1 MTEHQVPPYF
11 DLDNSSIVSLVGVGM
26 REILIVGSGLV
37 LGIIAGVAIP
47 AGWPVKIAIGTL
59 AAGFGYWLAIA
70 REPGSG
76 RKFEDIFKDMLRFRR
91 RPRVYQRDY
100 VPGPEEGDMFSAQ
113 DLYDSQVPDT
123 AADWA
128 VDQLPD
134 YGTLPAATD
143 WFKIRSMPLTIGGIL
158 NVLGLALA
166 AGILTWVWLGGLKT
180 LLASISGF

>member
-11 DLDNSSIVSLVGVGM
+11 DLENSSVVSLVGVGM

-47 AGWPVKIAIGTL
+47 VGWPIKIAIGTL

-100 VPGPEEGDMFSAQ
+100 VHGPEEGDMFSAQ
-113 DLYDSQVPDT
+113 DLYESQVPDS
-123 AADWA
+123 AAEWA
-128 VDQLPD
+128 PD
-134 YGTLPAATD
+134 YGTLPATRD
-143 WFKIRSMPLTIGGIL
+143 WFKIRSMPLTMGGIL

-180 LLASISGF
+180 LLTSISGF

>member
-1 MTEHQVPPYF
+1 MTERQVPPYF
-11 DLDNSSIVSLVGVGM
+11 DLENSSVLSLVGVGM
-26 REILIVGSGLV
+26 REILLVGGGLV

-47 AGWPVKIAIGTL
+47 AGWPIKIAVGTL

-91 RPRVYQRDY
+91 RPRIYQRDY
-100 VPGPEEGDMFSAQ
+100 VPGPEEGDLFSSPGLHE
-113 DLYDSQVPDT
+113 DTILDT
-123 AADWA
+123 AGWTVAR
-128 VDQLPD
+128 LPD
-134 YGTLPAATD
+134 YEVLPASNA
-143 WFKIRSMPLTIGGIL
+143 WFKIRSMPLTLGGIL

-166 AGILTWVWLGGLKT
+166 AGILSWVWLGGLKT

>member
-1 MTEHQVPPYF
+1 MTEQQVPPYF
-11 DLDNSSIVSLVGVGM
+11 DLDNSSVVSLVGVGM
-26 REILIVGSGLV
+26 REITIVGSGLV

-47 AGWPVKIAIGTL
+47 AGWPVKIAVGTL
-59 AAGFGYWLAIA
+59 AAGLGYWLAIA

-100 VPGPEEGDMFSAQ
+100 IPGPEERNVFSAQ
-113 DLYDSQVPDT
+113 DLHESQVPDP
-123 AADWA
+123 AAGWA

-134 YGTLPAATD
+134 YGTLPAARD
-143 WFKIRSMPLTIGGIL
+143 WFKIRSMPLTMGGIL

>member
-1 MTEHQVPPYF
+1 MTDHQVPPYF
-11 DLDNSSIVSLVGVGM
+11 DLDNSSVVSLVGVGM

-47 AGWPVKIAIGTL
+47 AGWPIKIAVGTL

-91 RPRVYQRDY
+91 RPKVYQRDY
-100 VPGPEEGDMFSAQ
+100 VSGPEEGDQFSTP
-113 DLYDSQVPDT
+113 DLHEAVIPDPAGWT
-123 AADWA
+123 

-134 YGTLPAATD
+134 YGVLPASKD
-143 WFKIRSMPLTIGGIL
+143 WFKIRSMLLTIGGIL
-158 NVLGLALA
+158 NVLGLALV

-180 LLASISGF
+180 FLASISGF